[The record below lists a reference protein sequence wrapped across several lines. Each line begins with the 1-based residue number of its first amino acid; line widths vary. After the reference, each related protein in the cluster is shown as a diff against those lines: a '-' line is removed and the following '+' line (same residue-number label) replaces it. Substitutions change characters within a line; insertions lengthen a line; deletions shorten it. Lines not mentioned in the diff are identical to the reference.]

1 MSAGI
6 SLGMTRHWRI
16 ALERLHA
23 GGDREHEMLGN
34 RLVIGAIALAYALL
48 AVDGDLAASFPLIA
62 LCTGFFAG
70 GILLAIHAIR
80 RPGVSETRR
89 LLAVTMDIGALSF
102 ALHVGGAVASPFFPV
117 YFWVVLGNGFRFGL
131 RSLKIATG
139 LSVVGFSFV
148 LLDTA
153 YWIENQA
160 LGLGLLAGLI
170 AIPLYAQTL
179 IRKLSAAK
187 RQAEAANQAKSLFLA
202 SVSHELRTPLNAVIG
217 MGSLIAST
225 PLNAEQREMANTIT
239 SASTS
244 LLSLIDDILDL
255 SRIEA
260 GQMPVTSVAFDL
272 NDLLR
277 EVMAIVELKARE
289 KNLHVALHVTARTPL
304 DVVGDARHLR
314 EILLNLVANAVKFT
328 SSGGVT
334 VMVDAST
341 DPDGLKVRFE
351 VADTG
356 IGIAEAAQCRIFE
369 AFSQADGTILNRFG
383 GTGLGLAITRR
394 LVLLMGGSIELQS
407 AEGQGSVFVVSL
419 PLGRG
424 VLDPARL
431 HGTTLSVSSRH
442 MSGLSGLLERLD
454 RLGCRVVV
462 EPESPAGQTT
472 GVTRSSLV
480 RAGLETPG
488 AAYERSVLIME
499 AGSPSKEQRQRF
511 ATVIT
516 ADAPD
521 EHLITA
527 IRVARANQDVPDRL
541 DSLLWTR
548 PRPLRVLVA
557 DDNRVNAR
565 VLQMVLER
573 AGHSVTIVED
583 GEQAVEVLTDTDF
596 DIVLMDLNMPVL
608 DGLQATKLFR
618 FCALGRSYTPVI
630 GLTADVTSGVEA
642 RCREAG
648 MDGCLSK
655 PIEPRLLLDSIDAAV
670 LPVAP
675 QRNAGWTASAAP
687 VLDITAHPRFRASHV
702 PAVDAA
708 VLSQL
713 RTLGGDAFVD
723 DLIRDFLAD
732 ADRLGGAISVAAAA
746 GDTAAVAFHAHALL
760 SAAGNMG
767 AEPLRQV
774 CRNIQNLGMRELA
787 HASQQGF
794 SELAFELQR
803 VTVALDASRS
813 HLPSKAGRLDTPIR
827 LRPVSNVG

>member
-1 MSAGI
+1 MS
-6 SLGMTRHWRI
+6 SMTRSWNAILKRVS
-16 ALERLHA
+16 A
-23 GGDREHEMLGN
+23 GGDREHEMLGH

-48 AVDGDLAASFPLIA
+48 AVDDDLAASFPLIA
-62 LCTGFFAG
+62 LCTAFFAG
-70 GILLAIHAIR
+70 GILLAAHAIK

-89 LLAVTMDIGALSF
+89 LLAVTMDISVLSI

-117 YFWVVLGNGFRFGL
+117 YLWVVLGNGFRFGL
-131 RSLKIATG
+131 RALQVATM
-139 LSVVGFSFV
+139 LSVAGFGLV

-153 YWIENQA
+153 YWIENRS

-187 RQAEAANQAKSLFLA
+187 LQAEAANQAKSLFLA
-202 SVSHELRTPLNAVIG
+202 SMSHELRTPLNAVIG

-225 PLNAEQREMANTIT
+225 PLNAEQREMADTIT
-239 SASTS
+239 SASSS

-260 GQMPVTSVAFDL
+260 GQMPVTDVAFDL
-272 NDLLR
+272 CELLR

-289 KNLHVALHVTARTPL
+289 KNLHMALHVTARTPL
-304 DVVGDARHLR
+304 DVLGDARHLR

-328 SSGGVT
+328 PFGSVT
-334 VMVDAST
+334 MTVDATTS
-341 DPDGLKVRFE
+341 DHDGVKVRFE

-356 IGIAEAAQCRIFE
+356 IGIAEAAQCRVFE

-407 AEGQGSVFVVSL
+407 AEGRGSAFIVSL
-419 PLGRG
+419 PLARG
-424 VLDPARL
+424 VFNPARL
-431 HGTTLSVSSRH
+431 HGAALTVSSRH
-442 MSGLSGLLERLD
+442 ISGLGGLLERLD

-462 EPESPAGQTT
+462 EPEPPASQAV
-472 GVTRSSLV
+472 GVARGALV

-488 AAYERSVLIME
+488 VAYDRSVLVMDEGTPE
-499 AGSPSKEQRQRF
+499 AQRRRF
-511 ATVIT
+511 ASAIT
-516 ADAPD
+516 LDAPD

-527 IRVARANQDVPDRL
+527 IRVARANHDTSDRS

-548 PRPLRVLVA
+548 MRSLRVLVA
-557 DDNRVNAR
+557 DDNRVNTR
-565 VLQMVLER
+565 VLQMVLKR
-573 AGHSVTIVED
+573 AGHAVTIVED
-583 GEQAVEVLTDTDF
+583 GEQALEVLTETDF
-596 DIVLMDLNMPVL
+596 DVVLMDLNMPVM
-608 DGLQATKLFR
+608 DGVQATKLFR
-618 FCALGRSYTPVI
+618 FGALGRPYTPVI
-630 GLTADVTSGVEA
+630 GLTADVTGGVEA

-648 MDGCLSK
+648 MDDCLSK

-670 LPVAP
+670 LP
-675 QRNAGWTASAAP
+675 AAP
-687 VLDITAHPRFRASHV
+687 EQDAIRPAKTTAVMDITAHPRFRASQA
-702 PAVDAA
+702 PAIDAS
-708 VLSQL
+708 VLAKL
-713 RTLGGDAFVD
+713 RALGGDPFMD
-723 DLIRDFLAD
+723 DLIDDFLAD
-732 ADRLGGAISVAAAA
+732 ADRLGGAITAAAAA

-774 CRNIQNLGMRELA
+774 CRNIQNLGMRELG

-794 SELAFELQR
+794 TELISELQR
-803 VTVALDASRS
+803 VTAALGASRS
-813 HLPSKAGRLDTPIR
+813 RPPKEAGRPDAPDKI
-827 LRPVSNVG
+827 RPVSNAG